1 MQGLT
6 AWFARNG
13 VVANLLMFLIIAV
26 GLMTTTGL
34 RMEVFP
40 EISVD
45 IITVSVEY
53 RGAAP
58 EEVEEGVCV
67 RIEEAVQDLDGI
79 KKLTSTASEG
89 TGSVTIEVETGYD
102 TRKVLDDVKSRV
114 DAIDTFPVETEK
126 PVIQELTNRFQVI
139 NVSIAGDTD
148 ELTLKRLGE
157 QVRDELTLLPEIT
170 QVELKNARPYE
181 ISVEVSE
188 QVLRRYGL
196 TFDDVAQAVQR
207 TSLDLPGGSVK
218 TASGE
223 ILLRTKGQAY
233 RGPEFEK
240 LTLLTRPDGS
250 RLQLSDVARV
260 VDGFEDTDQ
269 AARLDGM
276 PSVLVQVYRV
286 GDQNALDVVAAVTKY
301 VEEVRTRLPEGIK
314 IITWADTGKL
324 LKSRMDLLIRNALSG
339 LVLVFLVLAL
349 FLRLRLAFWVTL
361 GIPISFLG
369 AIALMPQL
377 DVSIN
382 MISLFS
388 FILVLGIVV
397 DDAIVVGENI
407 YSKQKETRTGLEGA
421 VQGVQEVVI
430 PVIFGVLTTVAAFAP
445 MLFVPGTNGKIWR
458 VIPCIVIPTLLISLV
473 ESQLILPT
481 HLSHHRP
488 PRKRARPNVVVR
500 AWNGFFDFFG
510 DGLEWLIQKIY
521 RPTLGA
527 AVEWRYLTVAAA
539 FTVLALTLGLV
550 GGGFVK
556 FVFFPAVESDNIV
569 ANLTMPMETPVEATA
584 EAMRRL
590 EESAAQL
597 EKEILEKNA
606 TSPYIHVLTSIGEQ
620 PYRTQ
625 ASRNSGSR
633 NASFTGAHLG
643 EVNIELTP
651 SEERSLTSSELV
663 SRWRE
668 LTGGI
673 PGAVE
678 LTFTS
683 DLMGGGKAVDIQLT
697 GANIDELRQVAA
709 ELREKLSEYPGVIDI
724 ADSFRGGKPEVKLNI
739 TSEAE
744 SLGLTLQDLGRQVR
758 QGFFGEE
765 AQRIQRGRDDIR
777 VMVRYPEQQRR
788 SLGDLESMRVR
799 TPEGGEVPFST
810 VANAQLGRG
819 FATITRVDR
828 QRAINVTAEVD
839 EAVANANEV
848 LADLQAGFLPQ
859 LIEQHP
865 AVRYSLEGEQRD
877 QAESVGALF
886 RGFGVALFAI
896 YAMMA
901 IPFRSYSQP
910 LIVMSAI
917 PFGIVGAIWGHI
929 FLGLDV
935 SLLSLCGVIALA
947 GIAVNDSLVLVS
959 FMNAHREEI
968 GNTREAVVQAGVSR
982 FRPIL
987 LTSLTTAAGITP
999 LMLERSVQAQFL
1011 IPMAVALAFGVLFST
1026 FITLGLVPAL
1036 YVILEDFQ
1044 KLRSWAW
1051 GTEPAFE
1058 ALPEASAAGGAVD
1071 ASPQQPAGAGLPP
1084 LSPLE
1089 SPEPARPEIG
1099 YGSPGRRLRTL
1110 RPREEET
1117 GGD

>member
-1 MQGLT
+1 MRGLT

-40 EISVD
+40 EISVG
-45 IITVSVEY
+45 IITVSVDY

-67 RIEEAVQDLDGI
+67 RVEEAVQDLDGI
-79 KKLTSTASEG
+79 KKLTSSASEG
-89 TGSVTIEVETGYD
+89 KGTVTIEVETRYD
-102 TRKVLDDVKSRV
+102 PRKVLDDVKSRV
-114 DAIDTFPVETEK
+114 DAIDTFPEETEQ
-126 PVIQELTNRFQVI
+126 PVIQEVTNRFQVI

-157 QVRDELTLLPEIT
+157 QVRDELTLLPQIT

-181 ISVEVSE
+181 IAIEVSE
-188 QVLRRYGL
+188 QALRRYGL
-196 TFDDVAQAVQR
+196 TFDEVAQAVRR
-207 TSLDLPGGSVK
+207 TSINLPGGSVK

-286 GDQNALDVVAAVTKY
+286 GDQNALDVVAAVKKY
-301 VEEVRTRLPEGIK
+301 VDQVRPRLPEGIK
-314 IITWADTGKL
+314 IITWADTGHL
-324 LKSRMDLLIRNALSG
+324 LQSRMDLLIRNALSG
-339 LVLVFLVLAL
+339 LILVFIILAL

-407 YSKQKETRTGLEGA
+407 YSKQKETRSGVEGA
-421 VQGVQEVVI
+421 VQGVQEVMI
-430 PVIFGVLTTVAAFAP
+430 PVIFGVTTTVAAFAP

-458 VIPCIVIPTLLISLV
+458 VIPCIVIPTLIISLM
-473 ESQLILPT
+473 ESQLILPS
-481 HLSHHRP
+481 HLSHHLP
-488 PRKRARPNVVVR
+488 PERRRRKNPLLR
-500 AWNGFFDFFG
+500 AWNAFFDFFEL
-510 DGLEWLIQKIY
+510 GLEWFIDKVY
-521 RPTLGA
+521 RRFLEV
-527 AVEWRYLTVAAA
+527 AVEWRYATVAVA
-539 FTVLALTLGLV
+539 FAILALTLGLV

-556 FVFFPAVESDNIV
+556 FVFFPSVESDNIV
-569 ANLTMPMETPVEATA
+569 ADLTMPMETPAEVTA

-590 EESAAQL
+590 EESASQL
-597 EKEILEKNA
+597 ENQVKQQQGG
-606 TSPYIHVLTSIGEQ
+606 SPYLHVLTSIGEQ
-620 PYRTQ
+620 PFRTQ
-625 ASRNSGSR
+625 ASRNSGAR
-633 NASFTGAHLG
+633 NASYSGAHLG

-651 SEERSLTSSELV
+651 SEERTITSGELA
-663 SRWRE
+663 SRWRD
-668 LTGGI
+668 LSGAI

-683 DLMGGGKAVDIQLT
+683 DLMGGGKAIDIQLA
-697 GANIDELRQVAA
+697 GSSIEELRQVAA
-709 ELREKLSEYPGVIDI
+709 EVKDKLSEYPGVIDI
-724 ADSFRGGKPEVKLNI
+724 ADSFRGGKPEVKLGI

-799 TPEGGEVPFST
+799 TPDGGEVPFST
-810 VANAQLGRG
+810 VAKAQFGRG

-839 EAVANANEV
+839 ETVANANEV
-848 LADLQAGFLPQ
+848 IADLEAGFLTQ
-859 LIEQHP
+859 LLEKHP
-865 AVRYSLEGEQRD
+865 GVHYSLEGEQRD
-877 QAESVGALF
+877 QMESVNALF
-886 RGFGVALFAI
+886 RGFAVALFAI

-910 LIVMSAI
+910 LIVMTAV

-947 GIAVNDSLVLVS
+947 GISVNDSLVLVS
-959 FMNAHREEI
+959 FMNSHREEI
-968 GNTREAVVQAGVSR
+968 GNTRQAVVQAGVTR

-999 LMLERSVQAQFL
+999 LMLEKSVQAQFL
-1011 IPMAVALAFGVLFST
+1011 VPMAVALAFGVLFST

-1036 YVILEDFQ
+1036 YVILEDVQ
-1044 KLRSWAW
+1044 KAFSWAW
-1051 GTEPAFE
+1051 GSAPDADAVGKPAAGATSEPA
-1058 ALPEASAAGGAVD
+1058 AKQPAAEGVPPSRGM
-1071 ASPQQPAGAGLPP
+1071 SPQPSFTELGFDTPP
-1084 LSPLE
+1084 
-1089 SPEPARPEIG
+1089 RQ
-1099 YGSPGRRLRTL
+1099 LRTL

>member
-1 MQGLT
+1 MHGLT

-34 RMEVFP
+34 KLEVFP
-40 EISVD
+40 EISTD
-45 IITVSVEY
+45 IVTVSVEY

-79 KKLTSTASEG
+79 KKLTSSASEG
-89 TGSVTIEVETGYD
+89 SGTVSIEVETGYD
-102 TRKVLDDVKSRV
+102 TREVLDDVKARV
-114 DAIDTFPVETEK
+114 DAIDTFPEETEK
-126 PVIQELTNRFQVI
+126 PVIQEVTNRFQVI
-139 NVSIAGDTD
+139 NVSIAGDAD
-148 ELTLKRLGE
+148 ELTLKRIGE

-181 ISVEVSE
+181 VSIEVSE
-188 QVLRRYGL
+188 EALRRYGL
-196 TFDDVAQAVQR
+196 TFDDVAQAVR
-207 TSLDLPGGSVK
+207 RSSLDLPGGSVK

-250 RLQLSDVARV
+250 RLQLSDVGRV

-286 GDQNALDVVAAVTKY
+286 GDQNALDVVAAVKNY
-301 VEEVRTRLPEGIK
+301 VEQARARLPEGIN
-314 IITWADTGKL
+314 IITWADTARILEG
-324 LKSRMDLLIRNALSG
+324 RMNLLIRNAMSG
-339 LVLVFLVLAL
+339 LVLVFIVLAL

-369 AIALMPQL
+369 AIAMMPHL

-397 DDAIVVGENI
+397 DDAIVIGENI
-407 YSKQKETRTGLEGA
+407 FSKQKEIRSGLAGA
-421 VQGVQEVVI
+421 IQGAQEVMI
-430 PVIFGVLTTVAAFAP
+430 PVIFGVLTSVAAFAP

-458 VIPCIVIPTLLISLV
+458 VIPCIVIPTLLFSLV
-473 ESQLILPT
+473 ESQLILPA
-481 HLSHHRP
+481 HLSHHKP
-488 PRKRARPNVVVR
+488 PKQRGRPNILLR
-500 AWNGFFDFFG
+500 IWNGFFDFFG
-510 DGLEWLIQKIY
+510 DGLEWFVQKVY
-521 RPTLGA
+521 RPALQFG
-527 AVEWRYLTVAAA
+527 VEWRYLTAAVAL
-539 FTVLALTLGLV
+539 TTLLVTLGLV

-556 FVFFPAVESDNIV
+556 FVFFPVVESDNIV
-569 ANLTMPMETPVEATA
+569 ANLTMPMETPVGTTA

-590 EESAAQL
+590 EASASQL
-597 EKEILEKNA
+597 EKEIVEQYGS
-606 TSPYIHVLTSIGEQ
+606 SPYIHVLTSVGEQ
-620 PYRTQ
+620 PFRTQ

-633 NASFTGAHLG
+633 NASFSGAHLG
-643 EVNIELTP
+643 EVNIELIP
-651 SEERSLTSSELV
+651 SEERSITSSELA

-683 DLMGGGKAVDIQLT
+683 DLMGGSKAIDVQLS
-697 GANIDELRQVAA
+697 GSDIDELRQVAGEIRA
-709 ELREKLSEYPGVIDI
+709 KLAEYPGVIDI
-724 ADSFRGGKPEVKLNI
+724 ADSFRGGKPEVKLAI

-777 VMVRYPEQQRR
+777 VMVRYPELQRR

-799 TPEGGEVPFST
+799 TPDGGEVPFST
-810 VANAQLGRG
+810 VAHAEMGRG
-819 FATITRVDR
+819 FASITRVDR
-828 QRAINVTAEVD
+828 RRAINVTAEVD

-859 LIEQHP
+859 LATRHP
-865 AVRYSLEGEQRD
+865 GIRYSLEGEQRD
-877 QAESVGALF
+877 QMESVEGLF
-886 RGFGVALFAI
+886 RGFVVAMFAI

-901 IPFRSYSQP
+901 IPFRSYLQP

-917 PFGIVGAIWGHI
+917 PFGVVGAIWGHMI
-929 FLGLDV
+929 LGLDV

-947 GIAVNDSLVLVS
+947 GVVVNDSLVLVN
-959 FMNAHREEI
+959 FINTHREQT
-968 GNTREAVVQAGVSR
+968 GKMKKSVVEAGVTR

-987 LTSLTTAAGITP
+987 LTSLTTAAGVTP

-1036 YVILEDFQ
+1036 YVILEDLQ
-1044 KLRSWAW
+1044 SAGRWAW
-1051 GTEPAFE
+1051 GAEPTLQTE
-1058 ALPEASAAGGAVD
+1058 SAAAGAAD
-1071 ASPQQPAGAGLPP
+1071 PGAAQLAGAGPP
-1084 LSPLE
+1084 PSLAG
-1089 SPEPARPEIG
+1089 SPEPSIPGLG
-1099 YGSPGRRLRTL
+1099 YDGAAPRLRVL

>member
-1 MQGLT
+1 MHGIT

-13 VVANLLMFLIIAV
+13 VVANLLMFLIVALGVLTISR
-26 GLMTTTGL
+26 L
-34 RMEVFP
+34 RLEVFP

-45 IITVSVEY
+45 VVTVSVEY

-79 KKLTSTASEG
+79 KKLTSSASEG
-89 TGSVTIEVETGYD
+89 QGTVTIEVETGYD
-102 TRKVLDDVKSRV
+102 TREVLDDVKSRV
-114 DAIDTFPVETEK
+114 DAIDTFPEETEK
-126 PVIQELTNRFQVI
+126 PVIQEVTNRFQVI

-148 ELTLKRLGE
+148 ELTLKLLGE
-157 QVRDELTLLPEIT
+157 KVRDELTLLPQIT
-170 QVELKNARPYE
+170 QVELQNARPYE
-181 ISVEVSE
+181 ISIEVSE
-188 QVLRRYGL
+188 DALRRYGL
-196 TFDDVAQAVQR
+196 SFDDVAQAVR
-207 TSLDLPGGSVK
+207 RSSLDLPGGSVK
-218 TASGE
+218 TEGGE

-233 RGPEFEK
+233 RGPEFER

-250 RLQLSDVARV
+250 RLKLSDVARV
-260 VDGFEDTDQ
+260 VDGFADTDQ
-269 AARLDGM
+269 AARLDGE

-286 GDQNALDVVAAVTKY
+286 GDQNALEVVAAVKQY
-301 VEEVRTRLPEGIK
+301 VEKIRAELPEGVK
-314 IITWADTGKL
+314 IITWADAAAIL
-324 LKSRMDLLIRNALSG
+324 ESRMDLLVRNAMSG
-339 LVLVFLVLAL
+339 LMLVFIVLAL

-369 AIALMPQL
+369 AIAMMPQL

-397 DDAIVVGENI
+397 DDAIVIGENI
-407 YSKQKETRTGLEGA
+407 FSKQKEVRSGLSGA
-421 VQGVQEVVI
+421 IAGAQEVMI
-430 PVIFGVLTTVAAFAP
+430 PVIFGVLTSVAAFAP

-458 VIPCIVIPTLLISLV
+458 VIPCIVIPTLLFSLV
-473 ESQLILPT
+473 ESQLILPA

-488 PRKRARPNVVVR
+488 PKERSRPNLLLR

-510 DGLEWLIQKIY
+510 NGLEWFVQKLY
-521 RPTLGA
+521 RPALGF
-527 AVEWRYLTVAAA
+527 AVEWRYLTAAVA
-539 FTVLALTLGLV
+539 LATLLITLGLV

-556 FVFFPAVESDNIV
+556 FVFFPVVESDNIV
-569 ANLTMPMETPVEATA
+569 ANLTMPMETPVEVTA
-584 EAMRRL
+584 GAMERL

-597 EKEILEKNA
+597 EKEILEKQGN
-606 TSPYIHVLTSIGEQ
+606 SPYVHVLTSIGEQ
-620 PYRTQ
+620 PFRTQ
-625 ASRNSGSR
+625 ASRNAGSR
-633 NASFTGAHLG
+633 SAAYSGAHLG
-643 EVNIELTP
+643 EVNIELIP
-651 SEERSLTSSELV
+651 SEQRDITSSEMA

-683 DLMGGGKAVDIQLT
+683 DLIGGSKAIDIQLA
-697 GANIDELRQVAA
+697 GPDIDELREAA
-709 ELREKLSEYPGVIDI
+709 SGIKAQLSEYPGVIDI
-724 ADSFRGGKPEVKLNI
+724 SDSFRGGKPEVKLDI

-788 SLGDLESMRVR
+788 SLGDLESMRIR
-799 TPEGGEVPFST
+799 TPDGGAVPFST
-810 VANAQLGRG
+810 VARAEMGRG
-819 FATITRVDR
+819 FATINRVDR
-828 QRAINVTAEVD
+828 QRAVNVTAEVD
-839 EAVANANEV
+839 ESTANANEV
-848 LADLQAGFLPQ
+848 IADLQATVLPQ
-859 LIEQHP
+859 LMENYP
-865 AVRYSLEGEQRD
+865 AVRYTFEGEQRD
-877 QAESVGALF
+877 QMESVDGLF
-886 RGFGVALFAI
+886 RGFVVAMFAI

-901 IPFRSYSQP
+901 IPFRSYLQP
-910 LIVMSAI
+910 LIVMSAV

-929 FLGLDV
+929 LLGLDV

-947 GIAVNDSLVLVS
+947 GVVVNDSLVLVN
-959 FMNAHREEI
+959 FINTHREQSGRIKRSVIE
-968 GNTREAVVQAGVSR
+968 AGVTR

-987 LTSLTTAAGITP
+987 LTSLTTAAGVTP
-999 LMLERSVQAQFL
+999 LMMERSVQAQFL

-1036 YVILEDFQ
+1036 YVILEDIQRMF
-1044 KLRSWAW
+1044 RWGW
-1051 GTEPAFE
+1051 GTDPDSEEHAHE
-1058 ALPEASAAGGAVD
+1058 AGTLPDHTSGPLQPVGEGAV
-1071 ASPQQPAGAGLPP
+1071 SAG
-1084 LSPLE
+1084 E
-1089 SPEPARPEIG
+1089 SPSYAG
-1099 YGSPGRRLRTL
+1099 VSYTGSSQPLRAL
-1110 RPREEET
+1110 RPQKDEP

>member
-1 MQGLT
+1 MKGLT

-26 GLMTTTGL
+26 GLLTTTGL

-40 EISVD
+40 EISVG

-67 RIEEAVQDLDGI
+67 RVEEAIQDLDGI
-79 KKLTSTASEG
+79 KKLTSSASEG
-89 TGSVTIEVETGYD
+89 KGTVSIEVETGYD
-102 TRKVLDDVKSRV
+102 TRKILDDVKSRV
-114 DAIDTFPVETEK
+114 DAIDTFPEETEQ
-126 PVIQELTNRFQVI
+126 PVIQEVTNRFQVI

-157 QVRDELTLLPEIT
+157 KVRDELTLLPEIT

-181 ISVEVSE
+181 ISIEVSE
-188 QVLRRYGL
+188 EALRRYGL
-196 TFDDVAQAVQR
+196 TFDDVAQAVRR

-286 GDQNALDVVAAVTKY
+286 GDQNALDVVAAVKKY
-301 VEEVRTRLPEGIK
+301 VEEVRPRLPEGIK
-314 IITWADTGKL
+314 IITWADTGRL
-324 LKSRMDLLIRNALSG
+324 LQSRMDLLIRNALSG
-339 LVLVFLVLAL
+339 LILVFIILAL
-349 FLRLRLAFWVTL
+349 FMRLRLAFWVTL

-407 YSKQKETRTGLEGA
+407 YSKQKETRSGIEGA
-421 VQGVQEVVI
+421 VQGVQEVMV
-430 PVIFGVLTTVAAFAP
+430 PVIFGVTTTVAAFAP

-458 VIPCIVIPTLLISLV
+458 VIPCIVIPTLIISLM
-473 ESQLILPT
+473 ESQLILPS
-481 HLSHHRP
+481 HLSHHLP
-488 PRKRARPNVVVR
+488 PERRRRKNVLLR
-500 AWNGFFDFFG
+500 AWNGFFDFFEL
-510 DGLEWLIQKIY
+510 GLEWFIDNIY
-521 RPTLGA
+521 RRFLEV
-527 AVEWRYLTVAAA
+527 AVEWRYATVAVA
-539 FTVLALTLGLV
+539 FTILALTLGLV

-556 FVFFPAVESDNIV
+556 FVFFPSVESDNIV
-569 ANLTMPMETPVEATA
+569 ADLTMPMETPADVTA

-590 EESAAQL
+590 EESATQL
-597 EKEILEKNA
+597 EQQVKQQQGG
-606 TSPYIHVLTSIGEQ
+606 SPYVHVLTSIGEQ
-620 PYRTQ
+620 PFRTQ
-625 ASRNSGSR
+625 ASRNSGAR
-633 NASFTGAHLG
+633 NASYSGAHLG

-651 SEERSLTSSELV
+651 SEERTITSGELA
-663 SRWRE
+663 SRWRD
-668 LTGGI
+668 LSGGI

-683 DLMGGGKAVDIQLT
+683 DLMGGGKAIDIQLA
-697 GANIDELRQVAA
+697 GSDIEELRQVAA
-709 ELREKLSEYPGVIDI
+709 EVKDKLSEYPGVIDI
-724 ADSFRGGKPEVKLNI
+724 ADSFRGGKPEVKLGI

-777 VMVRYPEQQRR
+777 VMVRYPEQQRH

-799 TPEGGEVPFST
+799 TPDGGEVPFST
-810 VANAQLGRG
+810 VANAKFGRG
-819 FATITRVDR
+819 FASITRVDR

-848 LADLQAGFLPQ
+848 IADLEAGFLPQ
-859 LIEQHP
+859 LIEKHP

-877 QAESVGALF
+877 QMESVNALF
-886 RGFGVALFAI
+886 RGFAVALFAI

-910 LIVMSAI
+910 LIVMTAV

-947 GIAVNDSLVLVS
+947 GISVNDSLVLVS
-959 FMNAHREEI
+959 FMNSHRKEI
-968 GNTREAVVQAGVSR
+968 GNTRKAVIQAGVTR

-999 LMLERSVQAQFL
+999 LMLEKSVQAQFL
-1011 IPMAVALAFGVLFST
+1011 VPMAVALAFGVLFST

-1044 KLRSWAW
+1044 KAFSWAW
-1051 GTEPAFE
+1051 GSAPADEPVGEAAAGATPEPDRKEPAVE
-1058 ALPEASAAGGAVD
+1058 GGPPSYD
-1071 ASPQQPAGAGLPP
+1071 MSPQPSFTEMGFDTPP
-1084 LSPLE
+1084 
-1089 SPEPARPEIG
+1089 RQ
-1099 YGSPGRRLRTL
+1099 LRTL